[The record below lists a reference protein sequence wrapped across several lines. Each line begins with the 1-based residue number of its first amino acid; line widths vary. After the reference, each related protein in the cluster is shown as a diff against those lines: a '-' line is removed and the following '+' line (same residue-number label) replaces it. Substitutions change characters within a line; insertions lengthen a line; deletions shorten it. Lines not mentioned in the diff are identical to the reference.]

1 MRWIPPAALALVLLA
16 GGCGGG
22 SGSAPPEDGVGIPPR
37 TPLGPVRA
45 NVLAAPWPGF
55 GRDARH
61 SGTSPVLGPQRACV
75 RWRRKLE
82 GPVVPGPVAG
92 PGGVVYAASNGGV
105 LHAIDLRT
113 GRDRWRFSGGDPYG
127 SDLSTSPAV
136 LPSGLV
142 LWPGPDS
149 TLYALD
155 ARGRR
160 RWKRRYSGSALS
172 PAVVDGGRTVIV
184 GDDVGT
190 LESLAVTGTR
200 APRVRWSVRLKETSY
215 GSPAVSAS
223 GTVYTTAGSSLYA
236 VRGGR
241 VLWRFP
247 ARQISEVS
255 PTVAGDGTVVF
266 GANDDTVYGVSPAGK
281 LRWRYGLG
289 AYTYSS
295 PVVTPD
301 GLAYVGDHK
310 GFMNALDARTGR
322 LVTRVLGLGRTAS
335 RRDVGIWTSAAI
347 DSRHDVYFGTRP
359 GHVYGFAPGG
369 RRLLDIDT
377 GATVDSYPALAG
389 DGTLLIGSENGS
401 LYAIAPRGPCRAR

>member
-1 MRWIPPAALALVLLA
+1 M
-16 GGCGGG
+16 
-22 SGSAPPEDGVGIPPR
+22 
-37 TPLGPVRA
+37 
-45 NVLAAPWPGF
+45 
-55 GRDARH
+55 
-61 SGTSPVLGPQRACV
+61 
-75 RWRRKLE
+75 
-82 GPVVPGPVAG
+82 
-92 PGGVVYAASNGGV
+92 
-105 LHAIDLRT
+105 
-113 GRDRWRFSGGDPYG
+113 
-127 SDLSTSPAV
+127 
-136 LPSGLV
+136 
-142 LWPGPDS
+142 
-149 TLYALD
+149 
-155 ARGRR
+155 
-160 RWKRRYSGSALS
+160 
-172 PAVVDGGRTVIV
+172 
-184 GDDVGT
+184 
-190 LESLAVTGTR
+190 
-200 APRVRWSVRLKETSY
+200 
-215 GSPAVSAS
+215 
-223 GTVYTTAGSSLYA
+223 
-236 VRGGR
+236 
-241 VLWRFP
+241 LWRFP